1 MMEILQVHLSL
12 AAKPRGVHLVTR
24 EILSQL
30 PQVSMFETG
39 LLHLFLQHTSAGLA
53 INENA
58 DPDVRHDTET
68 FIDDLIP
75 ENYPKFTHVLEGSDD
90 MPAHLKSMLFG
101 CELTIPLFEG
111 RPALGTWQGIYLI
124 EARNHGGRRRIVA
137 TMQGKARNNVV

>member
-1 MMEILQVHLSL
+1 MEILQVRLSL
-12 AAKPRGVHLVTR
+12 EAKPRGVHLVTR
-24 EILSQL
+24 EILSSL

-58 DPDVRHDTET
+58 DPDVRYDTET

-75 ENYPKFTHVLEGSDD
+75 DGYAKFSHVLEGSDD

-101 CELTIPLFEG
+101 CQLTIPLANG
-111 RPALGTWQGIYLI
+111 RLALGTWQGIYLI
-124 EARNHGGRRRIVA
+124 EARNHGGRRHILA
-137 TMQGKARNNVV
+137 TLQGKRRDNMV